1 MESCS
6 FKGQLSFLDGIHCLT
21 LKIKM
26 NIITEK
32 NILIENLETKSF
44 LADAYY
50 PEIEGKLP
58 LVIFAHG
65 YKGYKDWGTWG
76 LMAEA
81 FARAG
86 YFFVKFN
93 FSHNGTTIS
102 DPDNFGDLEAFGNNN
117 YTKEL
122 SDYQTI
128 IGYFENHPKVDS
140 GKIAI
145 MGHSRGGG
153 DTVLQAQRDPKVKAL
168 ITLAGVNN
176 FVTRFPKNDRLE
188 QYREKG
194 VFYVTNGRT
203 KQEMPHYW
211 QFYENFREN
220 ESELDIQKAAQN
232 LQKPYLII
240 HGTEDEAVKIKE
252 AELLHKWAKNS
263 ELIIID
269 GANHVFGGREPW
281 NSNTLPAD
289 LEKVVNYSTEFLNSA
304 L

>member
-32 NILIENLETKSF
+32 NILIENPETKSF

-50 PEIEGKLP
+50 PETEGKLP
-58 LVIFAHG
+58 LIIFAHG

-81 FARAG
+81 FAKAG

-93 FSHNGTTIS
+93 FSHNGTTIN
-102 DPDNFGDLEAFGNNN
+102 DPENFGDLEAFGNNN

-122 SDYQTI
+122 SDYQAVI
-128 IGYFENHPKVDS
+128 DYFENHPKVDS
-140 GKIAI
+140 EKIAI

-188 QYREKG
+188 RYRENG
-194 VFYVTNGRT
+194 VFYVINGRT

-232 LQKPYLII
+232 LQKPYLIV

-263 ELIIID
+263 ELKVIE
-269 GANHVFGGREPW
+269 GADHVFGGREPW
-281 NSNTLPAD
+281 NSVALPED
-289 LEKVVNYSTEFLNSA
+289 LEKVVNYSTEFLNNS

>member
-26 NIITEK
+26 NITTEK
-32 NILIENLETKSF
+32 NILIENPETKSF

-50 PEIEGKLP
+50 PDNEEKLP
-58 LVIFAHG
+58 LIIFAHG
-65 YKGYKDWGTWG
+65 YKGYKDWGTWE

-81 FARAG
+81 FAKAG

-93 FSHNGTTIS
+93 FSHNGTTIN

-122 SDYQTI
+122 SDYQTVI
-128 IGYFENHPKVDS
+128 DYFKNHPKVDS
-140 GKIAI
+140 EKIAI

-240 HGTEDEAVKIKE
+240 HGTQDEAVKIKE
-252 AELLHKWAKNS
+252 AELLHKWVKNS

-269 GANHVFGGREPW
+269 GADHVFGGREPW

>member
-1 MESCS
+1 
-6 FKGQLSFLDGIHCLT
+6 
-21 LKIKM
+21 M
-26 NIITEK
+26 NITTEK
-32 NILIENLETKSF
+32 NILIENPETKSF

-50 PEIEGKLP
+50 PENEEKLP
-58 LVIFAHG
+58 LIIFAHG

-81 FARAG
+81 FAKAE

-93 FSHNGTTIS
+93 FSHNGTTIN

-122 SDYQTI
+122 SDYQTV

-232 LQKPYLII
+232 LQKPYLIV

-269 GANHVFGGREPW
+269 RADHVFGGREPW

>member
-1 MESCS
+1 
-6 FKGQLSFLDGIHCLT
+6 
-21 LKIKM
+21 M

-32 NILIENLETKSF
+32 NILIENPETKGF

-50 PEIEGKLP
+50 LENEGKLP
-58 LVIFAHG
+58 LIIFAHG

-81 FARAG
+81 FAKAG

-93 FSHNGTTIS
+93 FSHNGTTID
-102 DPDNFGDLEAFGNNN
+102 DPDNFGDLEAFGYNN
-117 YTKEL
+117 YMKEL
-122 SDYQTI
+122 SDYQKVI
-128 IGYFENHPKVDS
+128 DYFSNHPKVNS
-140 GKIAI
+140 EKIAI

-153 DTVLQAQRDPKVKAL
+153 DTVLQAQRHPKVKAL
-168 ITLAGVNN
+168 ITSAGVSN

-194 VFYVTNGRT
+194 VFYVINGRT

-211 QFYENFREN
+211 QFYENFKEH

-232 LQKPYLII
+232 LQKPYLIV

-252 AELLHKWAKNS
+252 AELLHKWVKNS

-269 GANHVFGGREPW
+269 GADHVFGGREPW
-281 NSNTLPAD
+281 NSDVLPED
-289 LEKVVNYSTEFLNSA
+289 LEKVVNYSIEFLDRV

>member
-1 MESCS
+1 
-6 FKGQLSFLDGIHCLT
+6 
-21 LKIKM
+21 M

-32 NILIENLETKSF
+32 NILIENPETKSF

-50 PEIEGKLP
+50 LENEGKLP
-58 LVIFAHG
+58 LIIFAHG

-81 FARAG
+81 FAKAG

-93 FSHNGTTIS
+93 FSHNGTTID
-102 DPDNFGDLEAFGNNN
+102 DPDNFGDLEAFGYNN
-117 YTKEL
+117 YMKEL
-122 SDYQTI
+122 SDYQKVI
-128 IGYFENHPKVDS
+128 DYFSNHPKVNS
-140 GKIAI
+140 EKIAI

-168 ITLAGVNN
+168 ITLAGVSN

-194 VFYVTNGRT
+194 VFYVINGRT

-211 QFYENFREN
+211 QFYENFKEY

-232 LQKPYLII
+232 LQKPYLIV
-240 HGTEDEAVKIKE
+240 HGTEDEAVKTKE

-269 GANHVFGGREPW
+269 GADHVFGGREPW
-281 NSNTLPAD
+281 NSDVLPED
-289 LEKVVNYSTEFLNSA
+289 LEKVVNYSIEFLDRI

>member
-1 MESCS
+1 
-6 FKGQLSFLDGIHCLT
+6 
-21 LKIKM
+21 M
-26 NIITEK
+26 NITTEK
-32 NILIENLETKSF
+32 NILIENPETKSF

-50 PEIEGKLP
+50 PDNEEKLP
-58 LVIFAHG
+58 LIIFAHG
-65 YKGYKDWGTWG
+65 YKGYKDWGTWE

-81 FARAG
+81 FAKAG

-93 FSHNGTTIS
+93 FSHNGTTIN

-122 SDYQTI
+122 SDYQKVI
-128 IGYFENHPKVDS
+128 DYFENHPKVDS
-140 GKIAI
+140 DKIAI

-240 HGTEDEAVKIKE
+240 HGTQDEAVKIKE
-252 AELLHKWAKNS
+252 AELLHKWVKNS

-269 GANHVFGGREPW
+269 GADHVFGGREPW